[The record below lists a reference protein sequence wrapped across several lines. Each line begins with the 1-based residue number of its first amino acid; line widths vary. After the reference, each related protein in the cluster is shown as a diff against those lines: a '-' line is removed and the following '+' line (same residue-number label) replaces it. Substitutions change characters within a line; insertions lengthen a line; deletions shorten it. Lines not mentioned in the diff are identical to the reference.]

1 MKLETFDFESQ
12 AVRVVNREGAPWFVA
27 SDVCRVLELT
37 NVTESTRTLD
47 GDELDSEILNSGV
60 QGRKTVLISES
71 GLYALIFKSR
81 KAQARKFRKWVTAE
95 VLPAI
100 RASGRF
106 EVPTGKG
113 CELVPVE
120 VMSVLGF
127 VRLHC
132 AHLPIKGQMEFGL
145 LVRRYAKAMGVIFQ
159 PVMEP
164 GIGRV
169 FGFSKA
175 LMEGLLAKMP
185 QRLPLV
191 ADGEQHEMQVLLEAV
206 ERRMGLGRI
215 AADAVRHVAKQM
227 GLFAWVWKLR
237 SAPAVNSAF
246 GRVVRRM
253 EGRLFENGLSVRCH
267 RNGERRMY
275 EVMRAPQP
283 GTVNRERGT
292 AEGE

>member
-1 MKLETFDFESQ
+1 MNLETFDFESQ
-12 AVRVVNREGAPWFVA
+12 AVRVINREGAPWFVA
-27 SDVCRVLELT
+27 ADVCRVLELT

-60 QGRKTVLISES
+60 QGRKTVVVSES

-81 KAQARKFRKWVTAE
+81 KPQARKFRKWVTAE

-127 VRLHC
+127 VRTHC
-132 AHLPIKGQMEFGL
+132 AHLTIDGQMEFGL

-169 FGFSKA
+169 FGFSRL
-175 LMEGLLAKMP
+175 LMEGLLSRMP
-185 QRLPLV
+185 QKVPLL
-191 ADGEQHEMQVLLEAV
+191 ADSEQQEMQVLLEEL
-206 ERRMGLGRI
+206 ERKLGLGRI
-215 AADAVRHVAKQM
+215 AAEAVRQVAKQM
-227 GLFAWVWKLR
+227 GLFAWVWKLK

-246 GRVVRRM
+246 GRVVCRL
-253 EGRLFENGLSVRCH
+253 EGQVFKNGLSVRCH

-275 EVMRAPQP
+275 EVMRMPAP
-283 GTVNRERGT
+283 V
-292 AEGE
+292 